1 MKVYAIIESD
11 SVAPIYNIYYTFLSL
26 EETDDKTTELQR
38 EYPHL
43 KYHIREVHLPNLA
56 SLVRSYYAFRGYK
69 DPDLK
74 EAFNWLVSEVGEAAG
89 AINQSQGE
97 GWVRNNDH
105 TQDSVAD
112 ELGDVLMMLIKTAE
126 KAGVD
131 LLDAMVGKWEKKG
144 WRQ

>member
-1 MKVYAIIESD
+1 MNIFVVVVEGRDEQS
-11 SVAPIYNIYYTFLSL
+11 SFVASHWNEEVASRETAELRRKYPRLNITVM
-26 EETDDKTTELQR
+26 
-38 EYPHL
+38 P
-43 KYHIREVHLPNLA
+43 VCLPNF
-56 SLVRSYYAFRGYK
+56 STMVNSYYQFRDYK

-74 EAFNWLVSEVGEAAG
+74 EAFNWLVSEVGELAG
-89 AINQSQGE
+89 AINQTQIE

-131 LLDAMVGKWEKKG
+131 VVDAMVNKWIRKG
-144 WRQ
+144 WEQ